1 MATTKIHAIKSTLGK
16 AINYI
21 CNEKKTDEH
30 VLISSFGCAPQTADL
45 EFGFYLSK
53 NKDGGPN
60 LAYHLIQSFKPGEIT
75 GEEAHNIS
83 KELADRFLGGKYQ
96 YVLATHVDKAHI
108 HSHIIFCAVNTETYM
123 KYHGCTGNYYKIRDL
138 SDEICAE
145 HGKSVIKEF
154 KGKGKSYTEWQHTKK
169 GDSWKAKLKRD
180 IDECINSSILYETF
194 IDKMKERGY
203 EITGETFGE
212 GSAKYIAFRPLGKER
227 FIRGR
232 AQSLGEDY
240 TKERIRERID
250 ERIYHRAEQI
260 VSESLSKKAQN
271 SMYSDPYSTVM
282 ATKLIDTSSE
292 KFAQSIGLTKWAD
305 KQNFKLIATMYADLD
320 KFGVHSIAEL
330 GDKEHDLRIETHK
343 AKKEVVNIEKEIKE
357 YSEVLRY
364 GEYYFKYKKYNSEY
378 NALKPKARDK
388 YYNTYYTQL
397 GLYEAAVNV
406 LKNHNI
412 DPKTLSLKSINEH
425 YNQLLEK
432 KDTLYTTYRSME
444 AEHTTCKNTYDSLTS
459 YLGISDKG
467 QRTVRKRDDISL

>member
-1 MATTKIHAIKSTLGK
+1 MIFTPNTTSGNNNLSYPYPEAENSFQFIKI
-16 AINYI
+16 
-21 CNEKKTDEH
+21 
-30 VLISSFGCAPQTADL
+30 
-45 EFGFYLSK
+45 
-53 NKDGGPN
+53 
-60 LAYHLIQSFKPGEIT
+60 
-75 GEEAHNIS
+75 
-83 KELADRFLGGKYQ
+83 
-96 YVLATHVDKAHI
+96 
-108 HSHIIFCAVNTETYM
+108 
-123 KYHGCTGNYYKIRDL
+123 
-138 SDEICAE
+138 
-145 HGKSVIKEF
+145 
-154 KGKGKSYTEWQHTKK
+154 
-169 GDSWKAKLKRD
+169 
-180 IDECINSSILYETF
+180 

-250 ERIYHRAEQI
+250 ERIYRRAEQI

-271 SMYSDPYSTVM
+271 SMYSDPYSTGM

-292 KFAQSIGLTKWAD
+292 KFAQSISLTKWAD

-364 GEYYFKYKKYNSEY
+364 AEYYFKYKKYNSEY

-412 DPKTLSLKSINEH
+412 DLKTLSLKSINEH

-432 KDTLYTTYRSME
+432 RIPYILHTDLWKLNTLLVKIPTTALPHILVFPTKARELSGKEM
-444 AEHTTCKNTYDSLTS
+444 TS
-459 YLGISDKG
+459 AF
-467 QRTVRKRDDISL
+467 KRHLICHNIV